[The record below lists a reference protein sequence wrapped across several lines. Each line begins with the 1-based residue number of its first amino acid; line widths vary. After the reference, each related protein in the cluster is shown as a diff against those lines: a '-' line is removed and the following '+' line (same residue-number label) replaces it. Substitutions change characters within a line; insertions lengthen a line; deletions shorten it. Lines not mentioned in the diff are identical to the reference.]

1 MFRVV
6 SILVTLASGFVS
18 WLAYHAFAVYM
29 GSKDPAFLATF
40 VLLAVAFHEAG
51 HMILMERAGAKS
63 VMFFA
68 VIIGGVMP
76 WSGTSVEKIPW
87 STRADISLAG
97 CYGNLACIAFS
108 LLLVP
113 LGIINHQQMSSIA
126 NLNGSLIL
134 FNLLPFGMLDGGQFA
149 KTFFDSSPEH
159 KDHIYVRTIAGA
171 TMLAMLAIWI
181 VTNQANFMT
190 VGLLTW
196 GLKRRAECDDPQGC
210 HHPLAI
216 PNNELRLWATIYTLL
231 ICIGIGLLST
241 TRPWVWN

>member
-6 SILVTLASGFVS
+6 SILITLASGFVS
-18 WLAYHAFAVYM
+18 WLVYHAFAVHM
-29 GSKDPAFLATF
+29 GSNDPVFLATF

-51 HMILMERAGAKS
+51 HMILMELAGAKC

-68 VIIGGVMP
+68 VIVGGVTP
-76 WSGTSVEKIPW
+76 WSGINVEKIPW
-87 STRADISLAG
+87 SKRADISLAG

-108 LLLVP
+108 LLLLLFGV
-113 LGIINHQQMSSIA
+113 INPEQMSRIT

-149 KTFFDSSPEH
+149 RIFFDSSPEH
-159 KDHIYVRTIAGA
+159 KDDIYYRAMAGA
-171 TMLAMLAIWI
+171 TMLAVLAMWI
-181 VTNQANFMT
+181 VTNQAYFIT

-210 HHPLAI
+210 YHPLAI
-216 PNNELRLWATIYTLL
+216 PQNELRLWAIIYTLL
-231 ICIGIGLLST
+231 ICIGIGLLCT
-241 TRPWVWN
+241 THPWVWN